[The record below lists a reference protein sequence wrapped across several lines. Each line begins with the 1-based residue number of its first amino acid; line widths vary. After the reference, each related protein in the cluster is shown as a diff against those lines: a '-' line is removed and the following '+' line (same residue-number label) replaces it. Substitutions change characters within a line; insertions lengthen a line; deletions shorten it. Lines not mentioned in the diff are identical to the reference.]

1 MIETLRAR
9 LMDLAALGQTIS
21 YGDLAR
27 ELELPA
33 PSIATL
39 TAMLETL
46 MEQDAA
52 ADRPFLAAVMEGRL
66 GDGLPSLGF
75 FEKAAQLDVVV
86 TSDPAAF
93 VVAQRTKLHKL
104 CGISNR

>member
-1 MIETLRAR
+1 MITRLRAR
-9 LMDLAALGQTIS
+9 LMELAALGQTIS

-27 ELELPA
+27 ELDLPA

-52 ADRPFLAAVMEGRL
+52 AERPFLAAVMAGRL
-66 GDGLPSLGF
+66 GDGMPSLGF
-75 FEKAAQLDVVV
+75 FEKAAELDAAL

-93 VVAQRTKLHKL
+93 VAEQRHLLHKL
-104 CGISNR
+104 CDISNK